1 LDGKY
6 INADG
11 SAGSNYSCGR
21 CHTTGHDPAGHQQNH
36 LGVEMAGATGTWA
49 LDGIQCEACHGP
61 GATMA
66 VPTVKECSECH
77 TGGDAALR
85 LQFDKTNHYFSA
97 SHSQGDEF
105 AHSPHKDQTCVS
117 CHDPHKSVWF
127 EDGGVRYS
135 EAEGPGNMCT
145 RCHDKRIR
153 GSMGE
158 IGLECVDCHMPVASM
173 KGSGATHLF
182 RINATALAANDNTFQ
197 ADGKTWWNTDQNGDA
212 SLTLDLVCADCHRN
226 MTLSQMAKAAKAV
239 HRQPGLVDLTVN
251 GGDSLQMVKKA
262 DVVSVN
268 FSVDAGAEAGL
279 DGQTADWWVLRQTKR
294 GWSYWNGKKWKS
306 GMRPWRK
313 KTAIADVEN
322 QNVFRS
328 KLTPGYYTYWVSILP
343 SDGSEYSDS
352 VPVYVTKR

>member
-1 LDGKY
+1 
-6 INADG
+6 
-11 SAGSNYSCGR
+11 
-21 CHTTGHDPAGHQQNH
+21 
-36 LGVEMAGATGTWA
+36 M
-49 LDGIQCEACHGP
+49 
-61 GATMA
+61 
-66 VPTVKECSECH
+66 
-77 TGGDAALR
+77 R

-197 ADGKTWWNTDQNGDA
+197 ADGKTWWNTDQSGDA
-212 SLTLDLVCADCHRN
+212 SLTLDL
-226 MTLSQMAKAAKAV
+226 
-239 HRQPGLVDLTVN
+239 
-251 GGDSLQMVKKA
+251 SL
-262 DVVSVN
+262 
-268 FSVDAGAEAGL
+268 
-279 DGQTADWWVLRQTKR
+279 
-294 GWSYWNGKKWKS
+294 
-306 GMRPWRK
+306 
-313 KTAIADVEN
+313 IH
-322 QNVFRS
+322 
-328 KLTPGYYTYWVSILP
+328 I
-343 SDGSEYSDS
+343 
-352 VPVYVTKR
+352 